1 MSRKPADYELP
12 QGGTGGN
19 YSKLEN
25 WDNKF
30 RVLSTP
36 IIWWIYFTETPDGKA
51 KPVRVRTEKEVN
63 KNEIKPNKW
72 GEKRYN
78 HFWTF
83 VVWDYQKSAISILE
97 LSKNSILKDFDNY
110 LNDPDY
116 SNPLEYDII
125 ITKKGEG
132 LSTEYSFRA
141 GKHSPISQEI
151 KHAYMEMPVDLEKL
165 FEGGNPYEVDS
176 VTKGL
181 QNTIDVPFN
190 PGE

>member
-1 MSRKPADYELP
+1 MSRKPENYELP
-12 QGGTGGN
+12 QSGTSGN
-19 YSKLEN
+19 YAKLET

-36 IIWWIYFTETPDGKA
+36 IIGRLYFTETAEGKA
-51 KPVRVRTEKEVN
+51 KPVRVRTPQEV
-63 KNEIKPNKW
+63 KKDEIKPNKW

-83 VVWDYQKSAISILE
+83 VVWDYRKSEVSILE
-97 LSKNSILKDFDNY
+97 LNKNSILKDFDNY

-132 LSTEYSFRA
+132 LNTEYSFRA
-141 GKHSPISQEI
+141 GKHSPISDEI
-151 KHAYMEMPVDLEKL
+151 KQAYMDMPVDLERL
-165 FEGGNPYEVDS
+165 FEGGNPYEVDE
-176 VTKGL
+176 VTKNL
-181 QNTIDVPFN
+181 RNTVDEIF
-190 PGE
+190 